1 MVESKKLFVGHDANR
16 AGAQLVLLHWLKER
30 KAQGLTNY
38 LLLVDG
44 GSLLEE
50 YKKVAKVWVWRTER
64 PLWFKVKQRIP
75 VIRQAGE
82 WDRTPSQRKVAGIL
96 QALRSEAFD
105 CIIGNTVS
113 SVFLL
118 RELVSLHV
126 PFEVY
131 VHELSYSISNFT
143 SEEDRKFMATKAR
156 RIYAV
161 SGLVKTVLEKEVGV
175 EATKIDLLPPIIAL
189 PEATRNTHDP
199 VRAALGIPT
208 DSPIVFSCGL
218 AEWRKAPDVFLE
230 VAKQLIVKMPK
241 VHFIWL
247 GMLENEYSDN
257 LIANTAIWDTK
268 KQVHLLP
275 VCSDSRPYFEAM
287 DVFFLSS
294 REDPFP
300 LVMLE
305 AAHVGKPIVG
315 VRASGGVNDFLHGL
329 DELLVAS
336 WDVDVLVDKI
346 SSLLQLNSEQLAEY
360 QQNLKER
367 AVQYSAV
374 LFMDRWAQLHSKN
387 RD

>member
-30 KAQGLTNY
+30 KAQGYTNY

-50 YKKVAKVWVWRTER
+50 YKKVAKVWVWKTDR
-64 PLWFKVKQRIP
+64 PLWFKIKQRLP
-75 VIRQAGE
+75 GLRQVEE
-82 WDRTPSQRKVAGIL
+82 WDKTPSQRKMSQIL
-96 QALRSEAFD
+96 SSLGEEAFE

-113 SVFLL
+113 SLSLL

-143 SEEDRKFMATKAR
+143 SEEDRKFMANQVSR
-156 RIYAV
+156 VYAV
-161 SGLVKTVLEKEVGV
+161 SALVKTVLENEVGV
-175 EATKIDLLPPIIAL
+175 RSENIDLLPPIIEL
-189 PEATRNTHDP
+189 PEATKNTNDP
-199 VRAALGIPT
+199 VRAALGIPAN
-208 DSPIVFSCGL
+208 SPIVFSCGL
-218 AEWRKAPDVFLE
+218 VEWRKGPDVFLE
-230 VAKQLIVKMPK
+230 VARKLIDKMPT

-247 GMLENEYSDN
+247 GLLDNEYSDELVASKTVWDKN
-257 LIANTAIWDTK
+257 L
-268 KQVHLLP
+268 QVHLLP

-287 DVFFLSS
+287 NLFFLSS

-315 VRASGGVNDFLHGL
+315 VRASGGVNDFLKGL
-329 DELLVAS
+329 DELLVES
-336 WDVDVLVDKI
+336 WDVEVFVDKI
-346 SSLLQLNSEQLAEY
+346 ASLLQLSPAALADY
-360 QQNLKER
+360 QQDLKKR
-367 AVQYSAV
+367 AVQYSAS
-374 LFMDRWAQLHSKN
+374 LFMDRWSQLQSK
-387 RD
+387 

>member
-30 KAQGLTNY
+30 KALGLTNY

-50 YKKVAKVWVWRTER
+50 YKKVAKVWVWKTDR
-64 PLWFKVKQRIP
+64 PLWFKIKQRLP
-75 VIRQAGE
+75 GLRQVEE
-82 WDRTPSQRKVAGIL
+82 WDKTPSQRKMSQIL
-96 QALRSEAFD
+96 SSLGEEAFE

-113 SVFLL
+113 SLSLL
-118 RELVSLHV
+118 RELISLHV

-143 SEEDRKFMATKAR
+143 SEEDRKFMASSVGR
-156 RIYAV
+156 VYAV
-161 SGLVKTVLEKEVGV
+161 SALVKTVLEKEVGV
-175 EATKIDLLPPIIAL
+175 KAKLIDLLPPIIEL
-189 PEATRNTHDP
+189 PEATKNTNDP
-199 VRAALGIPT
+199 VRAALGIPAN
-208 DSPIVFSCGL
+208 SPIVFSCGL
-218 AEWRKAPDVFLE
+218 AEWRKGPDVFLE
-230 VAKQLIVKMPK
+230 VAKKLIAKMPT

-247 GMLENEYSDN
+247 GLLDNEYSEE
-257 LIANTAIWDTK
+257 LVANKSVWDK
-268 KQVHLLP
+268 NQQVHMLP

-305 AAHVGKPIVG
+305 AAHVGKPILG

-329 DELLVAS
+329 DELLVDS
-336 WDVDVLVDKI
+336 WDVDVFVDKI
-346 SSLLQLNSEQLAEY
+346 ASLLQLNPEQLAVY
-360 QQNLKER
+360 QQDLKKR
-367 AVQYSAV
+367 AVQYSAA
-374 LFMDRWAQLHSKN
+374 LFMDRWSQLQSK
-387 RD
+387 

>member
-1 MVESKKLFVGHDANR
+1 MEESKKLFVGHDANR
-16 AGAQLVLLHWLKER
+16 AGAQLVLLHWLRER

-75 VIRQAGE
+75 GIRQSEE
-82 WDRTPSQRKVAGIL
+82 WDRTPSSRKMTGIL
-96 QALRSEAFD
+96 SSLRAEAFD

-113 SVFLL
+113 SVSLL
-118 RELVSLHV
+118 RELISLHV

-143 SEEDRKFMATKAR
+143 SEEDRKFMAAQVSR
-156 RIYAV
+156 VYAV
-161 SGLVKTVLEKEVGV
+161 SALVKTVLKNEVGIS
-175 EATKIDLLPPIIAL
+175 ADKIDLLPPIIEL
-189 PEATRNTHDP
+189 PEATQNTHDP
-199 VRAALGIPT
+199 VRTALGIPA
-208 DSPIVFSCGL
+208 DSQIVFSCGL

-230 VAKQLIVKMPK
+230 VAKQLITKMPT

-247 GMLENEYSDN
+247 GMLDNEYSDN
-257 LIANTAIWDTK
+257 LIASTAVWDTK

-315 VRASGGVNDFLHGL
+315 VRVSGGVNDFLQGL
-329 DELLVAS
+329 DELLVES

-346 SSLLQLNSEQLAEY
+346 SSLLELGPAQLAAY

-367 AVQYSAV
+367 AVQYSAA
-374 LFMDRWAQLHSKN
+374 LFMDRWSQLHSK
-387 RD
+387 